1 MSLPKLR
8 TIVALA
14 AFLAA
19 GAISA
24 ASAQTKATDNAP
36 ADNQDQS
43 AGSAMMTDGMK
54 PGTMSCHM
62 MDRDAMPNGMAE
74 GMPMMGSMHGHMMK
88 IMFAIADS
96 NGDGA
101 LSFDEV
107 TAIHKRIFDMI
118 DANKDGKVTPEE
130 MQAFMRAQ

>member
-1 MSLPKLR
+1 
-8 TIVALA
+8 
-14 AFLAA
+14 
-19 GAISA
+19 
-24 ASAQTKATDNAP
+24 
-36 ADNQDQS
+36 
-43 AGSAMMTDGMK
+43 
-54 PGTMSCHM
+54 
-62 MDRDAMPNGMAE
+62 MAE